1 MRESFLKGLFDIPLS
16 ARNWEER
23 YESFDNLTE
32 ICWTKASVFP
42 LYN

>member
-1 MRESFLKGLFDIPLS
+1 MRESFLLGFMDIPLS
-16 ARNWEER
+16 AGNPDER
-23 YESFDNLTE
+23 YESFENLTE